1 GRASQVMVARAR
13 QVFDATAADH
23 HDRVL
28 LQVMPFA
35 RDVRRHL
42 EAVRQP
48 YTSDF
53 AQRRVRLLR
62 RRGVD
67 ARADAALLRVTAQRG
82 RLLFSFHGTSAV
94 ADELVDG
101 WHALPY
107 RVPQTPPS
115 L

>member
-1 GRASQVMVARAR
+1 MVAHAR

-28 LQVMPFA
+28 LQIMPFA
-35 RDVRRHL
+35 RNVRRHL

-82 RLLFSFHGTSAV
+82 RLLFSFHGTPAV

-101 WHALPY
+101 RQIPLT
-107 RVPQTPPS
+107 RIEKTVPKPAKLS
-115 L
+115 R